1 MEYKQQVHAERHKN
15 VKKGVNTYM
24 KKYTIVNMVEIDGK
38 DVRLDTLTPEQRKQL
53 AIKWQDRI
61 MQPAGFKRKTA

>member
-1 MEYKQQVHAERHKN
+1 
-15 VKKGVNTYM
+15 M

-61 MQPAGFKRKTA
+61 MQPAGFKRKTD

>member
-1 MEYKQQVHAERHKN
+1 
-15 VKKGVNTYM
+15 M